1 MNPKPT
7 ANLDPKL
14 KEAYERIMGTTVP
27 QPQAGQPTAPSQEPI
42 NSASPKA
49 PEEPNLPPPPT
60 AHEPM
65 MNVPKP
71 HPLQPEAPKL
81 QVEEVTHEPIN
92 ISTPDIPP
100 PPVLEPLS
108 GEMVQSPESPIFN
121 SKKNP
126 FIEQSPGSA
135 SNMIKNVQENN
146 PKKKGGFM
154 RVLLSL
160 GGLIFFILYGVI
172 WAKVFGLF

>member
-14 KEAYERIMGTTVP
+14 REAYERIMGTTVP
-27 QPQAGQPTAPSQEPI
+27 QPQTGQPTTSSEQPINLTPPQTPQEP
-42 NSASPKA
+42 NV
-49 PEEPNLPPPPT
+49 PPPPT
-60 AHEPM
+60 VQPM
-65 MNVPKP
+65 MNVQKP

-81 QVEEVTHEPIN
+81 QVEEVVQEPIK

-126 FIEQSPGSA
+126 YIEQSPGSA
-135 SNMIKNVQENN
+135 SNMVKNVQENIN

-154 RVLLSL
+154 PVLLSL
-160 GGLIFFILYGVI
+160 GGFMFFILYGVI